1 VWARSTQKVSL
12 MSASLS
18 RFFLRSALRPALL
31 VLLGIVLAA
40 CAGSSGPSKQEL
52 ILGTWSGDFQG
63 QSIVLTYTPTEV
75 SVEAFGISFPYVW
88 VDADSIRL
96 DAMGQEITST
106 VEFEGPDVMVQ
117 RSPQGMQTL
126 RRVQ

>member
-1 VWARSTQKVSL
+1 
-12 MSASLS
+12 MSARLS
-18 RFFLRSALRPALL
+18 RKSLWGALRPVFV
-31 VLLGIVLAA
+31 VLLGIALAA
-40 CAGSSGPSKQEL
+40 CAGTSSPSKQEL

-106 VEFEGPDVMVQ
+106 VEFQGSDVMVQ
-117 RSPQGMQTL
+117 RSPQGTQTL
-126 RRVQ
+126 QRVVQ

>member
-1 VWARSTQKVSL
+1 

-18 RFFLRSALRPALL
+18 RKSLSGALRPAAL
-31 VLLGIVLAA
+31 VLLGLWLAA
-40 CAGSSGPSKQEL
+40 CAGTAAPSKQEL

-63 QSIVLTYTPTEV
+63 QSIVLTYSETDV
-75 SVEAFGISFPYVW
+75 SVEAFGVSFPYVW

-106 VEFEGPDVMVQ
+106 VEFQGTDVMVQ
-117 RSPQGMQTL
+117 RSPQGIQTL
-126 RRVQ
+126 QRVVP

>member
-1 VWARSTQKVSL
+1 VRARLTMKGFA
-12 MSASLS
+12 MSARMLLAS
-18 RFFLRSALRPALL
+18 LRSALRPLSL
-31 VLLGIVLAA
+31 VLLGIALAA
-40 CAGSSGPSKQEL
+40 CATSAGPSKQEL

-63 QSIVLTYTPTEV
+63 QSIVLTYTATDV

-106 VEFEGPDVMVQ
+106 VEFQGTDVMVQ
-117 RSPQGMQTL
+117 RSAQGIQTL
-126 RRVQ
+126 QRVQ